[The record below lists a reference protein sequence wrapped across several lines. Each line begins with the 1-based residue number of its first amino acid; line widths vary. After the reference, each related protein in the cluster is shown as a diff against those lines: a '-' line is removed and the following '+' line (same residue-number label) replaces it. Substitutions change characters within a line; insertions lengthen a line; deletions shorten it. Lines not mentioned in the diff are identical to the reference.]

1 MANKIIDLTGDAI
14 ETALQ
19 LVDTSV
25 SVDQAPT
32 IASSYFVTSGTLHT
46 YIGAA
51 IQGSLANGP
60 KITAST
66 FSDNTLVDQG
76 DTIATNI
83 SNDKVATT
91 AAIRDY
97 VLDQNRASVSNVFWD
112 GNSATATVTNLHGNA
127 SINTSINGAGTELTL
142 NLIANENAQYLV
154 TGTYSDTVQT
164 GVTGG
169 THIIQNLN
177 SFFNASNLDV
187 LINKSD
193 YNEINLTIIRFV

>member
-32 IASSYFVTSGTLHT
+32 AASSYFVTSGTLHT

-66 FSDNTLVDQG
+66 FSDNTLVDQN

-91 AAIRDY
+91 AAIRDF

-112 GNSATATVTNLHGNA
+112 GNSATATVTNIDNNA
-127 SINTSINGAGTELTL
+127 SINASISGNELTL
-142 NLIANENAQYLV
+142 NLIANEDARYLV
-154 TGTYSDTVQT
+154 TGTYSDSVQT
-164 GVTGG
+164 GVGG
-169 THIIQNLN
+169 GVNIVENLS

-187 LINKSD
+187 LINKTD
-193 YNEINLTIIRFV
+193 YREINLTIIRFV